1 MSKLSFWF
9 YLHCHTYNTS
19 IKDLSQTSNFIYQKT
34 GVFVLEGRRRKM
46 FDNTTTCGSI
56 PSLKFLSVECRL
68 LLRTESIQVLW
79 IYGFTEIP
87 LTYSFADCC
96 AILASVTWYN
106 GGQVTKRSTNR
117 SACVLDHEL
126 PGVTTQLYLSC
137 NHPPCL
143 FVYFIGVFFLPK
155 DQG

>member
-1 MSKLSFWF
+1 MSKLGFWL
-9 YLHCHTYNTS
+9 YLHCHTYYTS
-19 IKDLSQTSNFIYQKT
+19 IKDLSQTSCPLYLSKT
-34 GVFVLEGRRRKM
+34 GVFVLEEKEEM
-46 FDNTTTCGSI
+46 FDNTTTYGSI

-117 SACVLDHEL
+117 SACVLTSFR
-126 PGVTTQLYLSC
+126 V
-137 NHPPCL
+137 
-143 FVYFIGVFFLPK
+143 
-155 DQG
+155 